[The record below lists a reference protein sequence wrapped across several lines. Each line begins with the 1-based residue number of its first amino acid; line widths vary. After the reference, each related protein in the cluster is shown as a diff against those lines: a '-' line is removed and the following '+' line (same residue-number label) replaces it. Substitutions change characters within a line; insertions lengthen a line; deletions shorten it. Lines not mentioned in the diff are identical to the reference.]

1 MKFNRLA
8 RHNVLATTWS
18 YLEMLKYWV
27 LAQYMTLFVVYFRQI
42 GTNLVIPG
50 GARTIEA
57 QGKLIIPG
65 GIDTH
70 THMQLPFM
78 GTQAADDF
86 YSGTKAAL
94 AGGTTMISKLYF
106 HTSMYT
112 KCP

>member
-1 MKFNRLA
+1 MQVDEIAHGFKP
-8 RHNVLATTWS
+8 
-18 YLEMLKYWV
+18 
-27 LAQYMTLFVVYFRQI
+27 FVVFFCRQI

-57 QGKLIIPG
+57 HGKLIIPG

-78 GTQAADDF
+78 GTHAVDDF

-94 AGGTTMISKLYF
+94 AGGTTMISK
-106 HTSMYT
+106 
-112 KCP
+112 

>member
-1 MKFNRLA
+1 MKFI
-8 RHNVLATTWS
+8 TS
-18 YLEMLKYWV
+18 FY
-27 LAQYMTLFVVYFRQI
+27 RQI

-57 QGKLIIPG
+57 QGKLVMPG

-78 GTQAADDF
+78 GTTAVDDF

-94 AGGTTMISKLYF
+94 AGGTTMISKF
-106 HTSMYT
+106 HCAICCEFFNCKNNNFQT
-112 KCP
+112 KNFEIFLIFAQNIDYWYWLEPSR